1 VTPGGCGQN
10 NEVPAS
16 ARRRDWVG
24 PADLPGLIR
33 FAQRTWTPDGRWHIG
48 DFAWEFGLEPAG
60 RPSWHRSLWERDGD
74 VVAWAWL
81 AEPDRLSVAVDP
93 AHVELFDAVLAWASS
108 VAGVRVCVTVLST
121 EHLLT
126 EALVRMGYAPDEA
139 GHFFVAHHR
148 TLDDIPLIPL
158 LPAGFRV
165 RPVRGDEEV
174 SARAA
179 LHREVWASTDLT
191 EDVCRT
197 MTRQWPYSFDFDW
210 VAEAPDG
217 RLVSYVLGWYD
228 DVNRVGE
235 FEPVGTLAAFRRF
248 GLSRAVG
255 IAVLH
260 AFRASGGTQAM
271 VYARGDDDYPVARQ
285 VYTALGF
292 RPRGRTVTYRPPA

>member
-1 VTPGGCGQN
+1 MPTPGDD
-10 NEVPAS
+10 VPAP
-16 ARRRDWVG
+16 ANRRDWVD
-24 PADLPGLIR
+24 PADLPALIQ
-33 FAQRTWTPDGRWHIG
+33 FAQRIWTPDSRWHIG

-60 RPSWHRSLWERDGD
+60 RPGWRRSLWERDGD
-74 VVAWAWL
+74 IVAWAWL
-81 AEPDRLSVAVDP
+81 VRPDRLSVAVDP
-93 AHVELFDAVLAWASS
+93 AHVDLLDAVVAWASS

-126 EALVRMGYAPDEA
+126 EALVRMGYAPDDA

-148 TLDDIPLIPL
+148 TLDDIPPHPV

-165 RPVRGDEEV
+165 RPVRGDGEV
-174 SARAA
+174 AARAA
-179 LHREVWASTDLT
+179 LHRDVWTSTDLT
-191 EDVCRT
+191 EDVCRA
-197 MTRQWPYSFDFDW
+197 MTRRWPYSFDFDW

-235 FEPVGTLAAFRRF
+235 FEPVGTLVAFRRL

-255 IAVLH
+255 IAALQ
-260 AFRASGGTQAM
+260 AFGAAGGTRAM

-292 RPRGRTVTYRPPA
+292 RPRGRTVTYRPPV